1 MPAGT
6 KPELDPIES
15 SEVKHVEAVVE
26 EAEEEEQEDSS
37 YFGALVPFGELVR
50 SLNTVAYS

>member
-1 MPAGT
+1 MPAGA

-37 YFGALVPFGELVR
+37 YFGALVPFGESVR